1 MSVMQVPRLIAPGL
15 TFGAALSNS
24 TQERPC
30 ASLPVTTRR
39 IGFGSLVSIS
49 GLTFQPRR
57 NAMRVRPALSS
68 GLRALSCVH
77 ITLQNVGRRR
87 VRKRSVAV
95 AVLGGIALAMGAV
108 QIAAAQA
115 QNYPNHP
122 VKIIVGP
129 SPDIFSR
136 IVAEHLQQVWGQPVI
151 VEPRPGAGGKL
162 AVGAVSSAAPDGHTM
177 LFATPTYTL
186 NTAMKTATYDLM
198 KELVPAAIIGVISYA
213 LVVHPSVPAKTVAE
227 LVAYAKQTP
236 GKVNCASAGIGTVP
250 HLACEYLN
258 KVAGTQI
265 LHVPYRDV
273 NSGTMATVGNTTQM
287 FFGVST
293 SAKSQIDGGALRGI
307 AVSTARRSV
316 LLPQLPTMV
325 EAGFSTFDMPGW
337 GGLFATAGTPKDV
350 LDKINQEV
358 QRAVLKPE
366 YQKRLIA
373 AGMETPP
380 PMDAAQFK
388 TFAEDDIKRW
398 TGFVAAIGDDKLKGE
413 Q

>member
-24 TQERPC
+24 TQERPW

-39 IGFGSLVSIS
+39 IGFGSLVNIAVLSFS
-49 GLTFQPRR
+49 PRR
-57 NAMRVRPALSS
+57 KLCELGLHCHRACMIYHAQQSRQRSGRTRVR
-68 GLRALSCVH
+68 
-77 ITLQNVGRRR
+77 T
-87 VRKRSVAV
+87 SVAV
-95 AVLGGIALAMGAV
+95 VLGAALTLGIV
-108 QIAAAQA
+108 QPAAAQA
-115 QNYPNHP
+115 QSYPNHP
-122 VKIIVGP
+122 VKIVVGP
-129 SPDIFSR
+129 SPDVFSR

-227 LVAYAKQTP
+227 LVAYAKQNP

-293 SAKSQIDGGALRGI
+293 SAKNIW
-307 AVSTARRSV
+307 VV
-316 LLPQLPTMV
+316 LPT
-325 EAGFSTFDMPGW
+325 
-337 GGLFATAGTPKDV
+337 
-350 LDKINQEV
+350 
-358 QRAVLKPE
+358 
-366 YQKRLIA
+366 
-373 AGMETPP
+373 
-380 PMDAAQFK
+380 
-388 TFAEDDIKRW
+388 
-398 TGFVAAIGDDKLKGE
+398 
-413 Q
+413 